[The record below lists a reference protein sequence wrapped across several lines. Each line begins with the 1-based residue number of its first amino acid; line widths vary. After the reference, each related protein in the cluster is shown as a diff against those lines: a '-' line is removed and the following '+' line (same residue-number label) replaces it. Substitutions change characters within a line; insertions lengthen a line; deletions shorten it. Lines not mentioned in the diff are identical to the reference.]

1 MIEIPRLSIIISS
14 KFALTIHKVQG
25 LSLPS
30 ITLALNS
37 NIFSDGQAYVG
48 LSRAT
53 TIERVFLSALGFDA
67 IKANLEAIEE
77 YERLETKARELEM

>member
-1 MIEIPRLSIIISS
+1 MSVDLPILNA
-14 KFALTIHKVQG
+14 FALTIHEVQG

-37 NIFSDGQAYVG
+37 NIFSDGQAYVE

-53 TIERVFLSALGFDA
+53 TIERVFLSALDFDA
-67 IKANLEAIEE
+67 IKADSEAIEE
-77 YERLETKARELEM
+77 YQRLETKARELGT